1 MLFQVYSKVIKLY
14 IYVCVCVYTFP
25 GFPGGSEV
33 KNLPATVGETG
44 LIPESG
50 RPHSQRTLAGYS
62 PWGHKRSGHDLE
74 TKQQHIYFFRFSF
87 PYRLL
92 QNTEYIVFAMYSMFL
107 LVIYFIYISV
117 YMLILTS

>member
-14 IYVCVCVYTFP
+14 VCVYVHTFP

-33 KNLPATVGETG
+33 KNLPATVGDAG
-44 LIPESG
+44 LIPEFG
-50 RPHSQRTLAGYS
+50 RPHSQRSLAGYS
-62 PWGHKRSGHDLE
+62 PRGHKRAGHNLE
-74 TKQQHIYFFRFSF
+74 TKQHIHFFQIF

-92 QNTEYIVFAMYSMFL
+92 QNTEHIVFTIYSRFW

-117 YMLILTS
+117 YKLTS